1 MIRHT
6 DQLYEVLVVEDN
18 PGDFLLVEEMIA
30 EQMTAVVH
38 RAKTFSEARLLI
50 EAGNSYNVVLVDLT
64 LPDNTGE
71 ELIRDMVQLCRDT
84 PVIVLTGI
92 TDFDFGIRSLAM
104 GVSDYLLKDE
114 LTGTALYKSMA
125 YSTERKKVISALE
138 ASENRARSFAVQL
151 NTVLEEERARI
162 AREIHDEFGQQ
173 LTGLKMSLTA
183 LKRSQ
188 PEGPVR
194 ETIIEGLLEEVNN
207 GITSMRKIANELRPA
222 LLDKLGLFP
231 ALEWLATEFAKKTG
245 IAATCYFKQEPP
257 EMDRTAQINIFRIC
271 QEALNNTLKHAR
283 ATEITMR
290 VDKQNDQWQLI
301 IGDNG
306 RGFLANQAGNALSM
320 GLLNM
325 QERAHLIGAD
335 LTVGSNFAGGTLII
349 LTLTNDAQ

>member
-1 MIRHT
+1 
-6 DQLYEVLVVEDN
+6 
-18 PGDFLLVEEMIA
+18 
-30 EQMTAVVH
+30 
-38 RAKTFSEARLLI
+38 
-50 EAGNSYNVVLVDLT
+50 
-64 LPDNTGE
+64 
-71 ELIRDMVQLCRDT
+71 
-84 PVIVLTGI
+84 
-92 TDFDFGIRSLAM
+92 M

-125 YSTERKKVISALE
+125 YSTERRKVISALG
-138 ASENRARSFAVQL
+138 ASENRARNFAAQL
-151 NTVLEEERARI
+151 NTVLEEERSRI

-188 PEGPVR
+188 PEGPAR
-194 ETIIEGLLEEVNN
+194 AAIIEGLLEEVNN
-207 GITSMRKIANELRPA
+207 SITSVRKIANELRPA

-245 IAATCYFKQEPP
+245 IAATCHFKHEPP
-257 EMDRTAQINIFRIC
+257 EMDRAAQINIFRIC
-271 QEALNNTLKHAR
+271 QEALNNTAKHAH

-290 VDKQNDQWQLI
+290 VDKQDGKWQLI

-306 RGFLANQAGNALSM
+306 RGFLANEAGNTLSM

-335 LTVGSNFAGGTLII
+335 LTVGNNFAGGTLII
-349 LTLTNDAQ
+349 LTFTNHAQ

>member
-38 RAKTFSEARLLI
+38 RAKTFNQTKELI
-50 EAGNSYNVVLVDLT
+50 EAGNAYNVVLVDLT

-71 ELIRDMVQLCRDT
+71 ELIRDMLKLCRDT
-84 PVIVLTGI
+84 PVIVLTGM
-92 TDFDFGIRSLAM
+92 TNFDFGIRSLAM

-114 LTGTALYKSMA
+114 LTGTALYKSIA
-125 YSTERKKVISALE
+125 YSAERKKVISALE
-138 ASENRARSFAVQL
+138 TSENRARSFAAQL
-151 NTVLEEERARI
+151 NTVLEEERSRI

-188 PEGPVR
+188 PEGPAR
-194 ETIIEGLLEEVNN
+194 ASIIEGLLEEVNN
-207 GITSMRKIANELRPA
+207 GITSIRKIANELRPA

-245 IAATCYFKQEPP
+245 IAATCHFKQEPP
-257 EMDRTAQINIFRIC
+257 EMDRAAQINIFRIC
-271 QEALNNTLKHAR
+271 QEALNNTAKHAR
-283 ATEITMR
+283 ATEITMQ

-306 RGFLANQAGNALSM
+306 RGFTVNEAGNTLSM

-325 QERAHLIGAD
+325 QERAHLIGAE
-335 LTVGSNFAGGTLII
+335 LTVGRNFAGGTLII
-349 LTLTNDAQ
+349 LTFTNHAP